1 MSPRGRS
8 AASLAAVLAAVLAC
22 GCGVV
27 VSPAAAPPLAIR
39 PATAPPVCGG
49 AVSPNRLGAIH
60 FLTRAVG
67 LGLTLRAS
75 PNCEPMLAVTQDGGR
90 HWLTEGAG
98 LAGNPGVEQL
108 TATSTDD
115 AWAVVGN
122 GRLMSTTDAGA
133 TWTAETPRG
142 RVLALARSGRALWI
156 LDCLGGSD
164 DSCVSVL
171 VRKALP
177 DGVWT
182 IASPKLA
189 PNPPPQFVLA
199 GRRAVVSA
207 GGTLVVVSNR
217 GQRFAERPDPTWI
230 GRPCDMTAGLAAAG
244 NSWWLLCLGGAAAGS
259 SEKALFRTTDGGRR
273 WTVVSQVTSLT
284 APPPPGAITLEEPDA
299 IAAGSRA
306 RLWLAAQN
314 NLYES
319 GDGGA
324 RWSRVPGP
332 DPQGYPASFDVLSP
346 THAWLLAAGQGLWR
360 TTDGRHWIAL
370 GTAAVSP

>member
-1 MSPRGRS
+1 
-8 AASLAAVLAAVLAC
+8 
-22 GCGVV
+22 
-27 VSPAAAPPLAIR
+27 
-39 PATAPPVCGG
+39 
-49 AVSPNRLGAIH
+49 
-60 FLTRAVG
+60 
-67 LGLTLRAS
+67 
-75 PNCEPMLAVTQDGGR
+75 MLAVTRDGGR
-90 HWLTEGAG
+90 HWLTEGAA
-98 LAGNPGVEQL
+98 LAGNAGVEQL
-108 TATSTDD
+108 TATSTED
-115 AWAVVGN
+115 AWAVVGD
-122 GRLMSTTDAGA
+122 GRLMSTTNAGA
-133 TWTAETPRG
+133 TWTSQTPRG

-164 DSCVSVL
+164 ATCVSEL

-177 DGVWT
+177 GGVWT

-199 GRRAVVSA
+199 GRTAVIGES
-207 GGTLVVVSNR
+207 GTLVVVSDR
-217 GQRFAERPDPTWI
+217 GQRFAERPDPTWM
-230 GRPCDMTAGLAAAG
+230 GRPCQPAALAAARS
-244 NSWWLLCLGGAAAGS
+244 SWWLLCLGGAGAGS

-284 APPPPGAITLEEPDA
+284 APPPPGVITLEEPDA

-319 GDGGA
+319 GDSGA
-324 RWSRVPGP
+324 RWERVPGP
-332 DPQGYPASFDVLSP
+332 DPQGYPAFDVLSP

-370 GTAAVSP
+370 GPVAVSP

>member
-1 MSPRGRS
+1 MRL
-8 AASLAAVLAAVLAC
+8 AALLAAVLAS
-22 GCGVV
+22 GCGV
-27 VSPAAAPPLAIR
+27 AASS
-39 PATAPPVCGG
+39 ATAPPACGG
-49 AVSPNRLGAIH
+49 AVSPDRLGAIH
-60 FLTRAVG
+60 FLTRDLG

-75 PNCEPMLAVTQDGGR
+75 PRCGPMLAVTRDGGR
-90 HWLTEGAG
+90 QWLTEGTA
-98 LAGNPGVEQL
+98 LAGNAGVEQL

-133 TWTAETPRG
+133 TWRVQTPRG

-164 DSCVSVL
+164 ATCVSVL

-189 PNPPPQFVLA
+189 PNPPPRFVLA
-199 GRRAVVSA
+199 GRRAVIGES
-207 GGTLVVVSNR
+207 GTLVVVSDR
-217 GQRFAERPDPTWI
+217 GQRFAERPDPTWM
-230 GRPCDMTAGLAAAG
+230 GRPCLPAGLAAAG
-244 NSWWLLCLGGAAAGS
+244 AAGGCCASVARPPAAARRPCSTRPTGANAGS
-259 SEKALFRTTDGGRR
+259 IA
-273 WTVVSQVTSLT
+273 SQVTSLT

-319 GDGGA
+319 GDGGV

-332 DPQGYPASFDVLSP
+332 DPQGYPAAFDVLSP
-346 THAWLLAAGQGLWR
+346 THAWLLAAAQGLWR
-360 TTDGRHWIAL
+360 TTDGRHWKAL
-370 GTAAVSP
+370 GPVAVSP